1 MTDLRPGVAR
11 RFCRARAFLTTLAV
25 ALAISGTSAGA
36 ADVPI
41 DPWTD
46 EVWRGALVGL
56 QPEAVRVVRWTEQLL
71 APRAGGPSLQL
82 SLRTTRMEFDEAGR
96 LHGLEVD
103 YNAANEPPTHREY
116 RYQYS
121 GQGRLVR
128 IEQIGQALPLIE
140 RRYDEAGRV
149 LEETEQTGAALRRTR
164 WRYDAAGRE
173 VERSTEIGGAEGNM
187 REVRE
192 YRPNGT
198 LARLVRHGASNE
210 RVEMAFDAIGRPVRI
225 QEREA
230 SRRQSTEI
238 RYTNPL
244 VAEYRVR
251 GVGASPDNAGRF
263 ERTITLRV
271 RLPEEFQRVGEPSWP
286 VSRRMRD
293 SEHGSYETQMDFDAR
308 NRPLAERWL
317 DGQGRLVCA
326 SEWRWHA
333 SGPPEWIRTRQ
344 ILPGAS
350 CGLANGTIKVSID
363 TDERGRWVR
372 QAIDAVQPDGQHLR
386 TAVQTR
392 EIEDR

>member
-1 MTDLRPGVAR
+1 M
-11 RFCRARAFLTTLAV
+11 
-25 ALAISGTSAGA
+25 SGTSAGA

-56 QPEAVRVVRWTEQLL
+56 QPEAARVVRWTEQLL
-71 APRAGGPSLQL
+71 APRAGGTPLQL

-96 LHGLEVD
+96 LHALEVD
-103 YNAANEPPTHREY
+103 YNAANEAPTHREY
-116 RYQYS
+116 RYQY
-121 GQGRLVR
+121 GQEGRLLR
-128 IEQIGQALPLIE
+128 IEQIGQVLPVIE
-140 RRYDEAGRV
+140 RRYDEAGRL
-149 LEETEQTGAALRRTR
+149 LEETEQTGAVLRRTR

-173 VERSTEIGGAEGNM
+173 VERSTEIGNEEGSM

-198 LARLVRHGASNE
+198 LARLVRRGTSNE
-210 RVEMAFDAIGRPVRI
+210 RVEIGFDAIGRPVHV

-238 RYTNPL
+238 RYTSPL
-244 VAEYRVR
+244 VAEYHVR
-251 GVGASPDNAGRF
+251 GVTAVPDSAGRF

-271 RLPEEFQRVGEPSWP
+271 RSPEEFQRVGEPRWP
-286 VSRRMRD
+286 VSRRVRD
-293 SEHGSYETQMDFDAR
+293 NEHGSYETQMELDAR

-326 SEWRWHA
+326 SQWRWHA
-333 SGPPEWIRTRQ
+333 SGALESIRTRQ
-344 ILPGAS
+344 ILLGAS
-350 CGLANGTIKVSID
+350 CGLANGTIEVSID